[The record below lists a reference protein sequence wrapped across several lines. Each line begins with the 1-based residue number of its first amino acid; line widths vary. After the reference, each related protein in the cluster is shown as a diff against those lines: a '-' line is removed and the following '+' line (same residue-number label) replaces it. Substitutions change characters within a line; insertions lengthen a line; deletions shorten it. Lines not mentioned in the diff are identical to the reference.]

1 MNKLVTLLLI
11 VFVCFA
17 FCQVQANA
25 FEDQEDGENSSGSGI
40 QEPRISQ
47 EEEMPSMTKKKPT
60 ENQDPED
67 SQTQEKPAMKEKKPK
82 TKEVKPKESEE
93 PEITQEEEE
102 PAMKKDSNEIKD
114 KPEKTTTKEKKP
126 KEMETEDEAKEEKN
140 PKKSSQDEEKPAQ
153 EAPKL
158 TKKQYIKIMRCI
170 FNCSSR
176 YNWSTTLEMFPKCGE
191 KLDCYQDSF
200 DKALKVLKPCIYKCM
215 TSPFDQFN

>member
-17 FCQVQANA
+17 FCQIQADA
-25 FEDQEDGENSSGSGI
+25 FEDQEDGENSSGSGR
-40 QEPRISQ
+40 QEPAISQ
-47 EEEMPSMTKKKPT
+47 EEEMPTITQKKPT

-67 SQTQEKPAMKEKKPK
+67 SKSQEKPAMKPK
-82 TKEVKPKESEE
+82 TKEMKPKESEE
-93 PEITQEEEE
+93 PEVTQDEEK
-102 PAMKKDSNEIKD
+102 PSMKKDPKETEE
-114 KPEKTTTKEKKP
+114 KPEKTTMKEKKP
-126 KEMETEDEAKEEKN
+126 KEMETEDEQGQKEK
-140 PKKSSQDEEKPAQ
+140 PKKSSQDEEKPAAQ

-158 TKKQYIKIMRCI
+158 TKKQYVKIMRCI

-176 YNWSTTLEMFPKCGE
+176 YNWSSTVELFPKCGE